1 MMKSE
6 TDYYE
11 SCSLCGD
18 ESPRATAEWAAKE
31 RLDEAGYVQFIDWLK
46 FEHWLCKRCLTGI
59 QNIGRAI
66 SVTVVPLTDA
76 QRESLTIN
84 KPL

>member
-1 MMKSE
+1 MNSE
-6 TDYYE
+6 TEYYA

-18 ESPRATAEWAAKE
+18 ESRRSNAEWAAKE
-31 RLDEAGYVQFIDWLK
+31 YLEAAGYVQFIDWLK

-66 SVTVVPLTDA
+66 SVKVVPLTDE
-76 QRESLTIN
+76 QMESLTIN
-84 KPL
+84 KSL